1 VKFGVMNLFPAEGAS
16 DHLVLRETLEEIR
29 FADELGFDSAWL
41 AEHHFSRYGI
51 LGNPLLVGAAIAEA
65 TERIRVGTAVVVLP
79 FHDPIRLAE
88 DAATLDVISNGRLDL
103 GIGRGYQPQ
112 EFAGFGIDP
121 AESKTRYA
129 ETVDILR
136 KAWTQDG
143 WSHHGEHF
151 TYDDLT
157 VHPRPVQPGGPPLLH
172 ASVSPDSF
180 TTRGL
185 AGERIITSPN
195 FTPLPVM
202 RENFEAYRA
211 ALGKAGHDASQFDIP
226 FMQQAWV
233 GHDEAGLRAAAEAAL
248 PYYRKVGKVIPGS
261 ENALSEE
268 RRYYEKVR
276 ENIELLTLEQTLT
289 HGGNFGSVDHVVDT
303 LGRLQS
309 ELGVTHYIG
318 WFHIPSIDR
327 KHALQAMEV
336 FATEVIPQ
344 LRDRDRELEASR

>member
-1 VKFGVMNLFPAEGAS
+1 MNLFPAEGDS
-16 DHLVLRETLEEIR
+16 DHGVLGETLEEIQ

-51 LGNPLLVGAAIAEA
+51 LGNPLLMGAAIAQA
-65 TERIRVGTAVVVLP
+65 TERIRIGTAVVVLP

-88 DAATLDVISNGRLDL
+88 DAATLDVISGGRLDL

-112 EFAGFGIDP
+112 EFAGFGVDP

-129 ETVDILR
+129 ETVEILR
-136 KAWTQDG
+136 RAWTEDG
-143 WSHHGEHF
+143 FSHQGEHF
-151 TYDDLT
+151 SYQDLT

-172 ASVSPDSF
+172 ASVSPTSF
-180 TTRGL
+180 TSRGL

-202 RENFEAYRA
+202 RTNFDAYRQ
-211 ALGKAGHDASQFDIP
+211 ALREGGHDPSHFDIP

-233 GHDEAGLRAAAEAAL
+233 GHEEDGLRAAAEAAL
-248 PYYRKVGKVIPGS
+248 NYYRTVGKVIPGS
-261 ENALSEE
+261 EDALDEE

-289 HGGNFGSVDHVVDT
+289 HGGNFGSVDQVVDT
-303 LGRLQS
+303 LGRLGS

-327 KHALQAMEV
+327 HRALRSMEV
-336 FATEVIPQ
+336 FASEVIPQ
-344 LRDRDRELEASR
+344 LRDRELQLASSS